1 MKYCKNKEA
10 GQFFVDK
17 QKQNVYNINN
27 EFIFRTQ
34 KVFKGPDP
42 SLWNLKDVNSKIAN
56 MTLLSLKSG
65 KIDSEFVTM

>member
-42 SLWNLKDVNSKIAN
+42 SL
-56 MTLLSLKSG
+56 
-65 KIDSEFVTM
+65 